1 MLNTAIYQRNANQKT
16 TSHDRNGLYFKNL
29 QIMNA
34 REGVEKK
41 KLSYT
46 VSGNVNLCNH
56 YG

>member
-1 MLNTAIYQRNANQKT
+1 MQIKKLPHMIRMAIILK
-16 TSHDRNGLYFKNL
+16 
-29 QIMNA
+29 IMNA
-34 REGVEKK
+34 REGVQKK